1 MSDFSAQEAALGFF
15 YQTRYGLWLLLDGD
29 EEQSLVLESLDD
41 IVLEVDGLPR
51 DVRQTKHH
59 VRQQARLTN
68 TSPDLWKTLR
78 IWSSHVTNN
87 RISFP
92 ATRLTLVTTATAP
105 DGSVPALLRPD
116 RKRDCSLARSHLLN
130 AAASSKTNDKA
141 LKACFEAFMGLSQA
155 QQQALLDA
163 TYVIDK
169 SPTISDTA
177 VLIRTKIRAAGA
189 REHRDAIFERL
200 EGWWFEKVVE
210 QLRASTP
217 TPISGFEVYDKL
229 TAIAEQF
236 RPGALPIDFLDAQP
250 DSVDALR
257 DNRLFVY
264 QLRIIEVNQTRIEKA
279 IIDYYRAFEQRSR
292 WARDELLVGGE
303 VETYERRLVDEWQ
316 RFAAAVSEELPKDVG
331 EDYLKKVGR
340 DILNWME
347 FKTDIRIR
355 PNVTEPYVMRG
366 SYHMLANKAQP
377 GVWWHPSFIE
387 RLAEVVGLRTED

>member
-1 MSDFSAQEAALGFF
+1 
-15 YQTRYGLWLLLDGD
+15 
-29 EEQSLVLESLDD
+29 
-41 IVLEVDGLPR
+41 
-51 DVRQTKHH
+51 
-59 VRQQARLTN
+59 
-68 TSPDLWKTLR
+68 
-78 IWSSHVTNN
+78 
-87 RISFP
+87 
-92 ATRLTLVTTATAP
+92 
-105 DGSVPALLRPD
+105 
-116 RKRDCSLARSHLLN
+116 
-130 AAASSKTNDKA
+130 
-141 LKACFEAFMGLSQA
+141 
-155 QQQALLDA
+155 LLDA